1 MKHME
6 RKMEDRNFNQER
18 GTDRAGH
25 RGRRGRR
32 GGHEFGSD
40 FERGEGFATAME
52 GAREMRAMFA
62 RHGGHRGLHGLAR
75 GPLGGG
81 FPGGRGAGGFGG
93 GFGDGD
99 HPRGPR
105 GGHSGGPRG
114 GGRRKRL
121 FDQGELQV
129 LLLALI
135 VEAPRHGYEL
145 IRGIEALSGGDYA
158 PSPGVVYPAL
168 IYMEE
173 TGLIAPVAGDGARK
187 AFEATDEG
195 RARAAEDAGKAG
207 ELKARLAALAAQR
220 DRVDP
225 APVRRAMHALKT
237 AVFDRLSDEGAT
249 RDFILQVADAIDE
262 ATRKI
267 ERIEK

>member
-1 MKHME
+1 MM
-6 RKMEDRNFNQER
+6 
-18 GTDRAGH
+18 A
-25 RGRRGRR
+25 
-32 GGHEFGSD
+32 
-40 FERGEGFATAME
+40 AMAS
-52 GAREMRAMFA
+52 GAEELRAMFG
-62 RHGGHRGLHGLAR
+62 RRGLHGLAR
-75 GPLGGG
+75 GPFGAG
-81 FPGGRGAGGFGG
+81 FGKDFPGGFGG
-93 GFGDGD
+93 MGGGMGGG
-99 HPRGPR
+99 RGRP
-105 GGHSGGPRG
+105 GGPRG

-121 FDQGELQV
+121 FDQAELQT

-145 IRGIEALSGGDYA
+145 IREIEALSGGDYA

-173 TGLIAPVAGDGARK
+173 TGLIAQVADDSSRSK
-187 AFEATDEG
+187 AFGATDEG
-195 RARAAEDAGKAG
+195 RAKAEADAGKVA
-207 ELKARLAALAAQR
+207 ELKERLTALAAQR

-237 AVFDRLSDEGAT
+237 AVFDRLSHEGAD